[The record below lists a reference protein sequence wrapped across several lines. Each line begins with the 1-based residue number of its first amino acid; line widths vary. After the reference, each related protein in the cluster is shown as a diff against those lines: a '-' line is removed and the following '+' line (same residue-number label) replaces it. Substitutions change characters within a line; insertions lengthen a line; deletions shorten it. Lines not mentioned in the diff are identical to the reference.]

1 MAVDLS
7 ARICTN
13 CSHASLC
20 PHKDEFMAF
29 YKNRDKVMVK
39 CGEGFDN
46 EVDTSEMVTVRIE
59 HRYMDGPGLE
69 KMYKELNLTSPG
81 WYPCMSSY
89 NNCPFMKHPFDTPI
103 YGPYP
108 HPIGYIEPL
117 CKGARDVNGNRLQY
131 IAPVVPPR
139 TNEYHVSPYP
149 TYPADW
155 SCSGCAKN
163 DICKD
168 QFDYAK
174 LGGTVYSTFGISY
187 VDAKVGSDIQVTGV
201 ETPDTILPYYERLE
215 TTPETFHV
223 TGETDVFIIYYT
235 YVGQGEVIP
244 IYKTMEELK
253 AEGKVH
259 KVDFFYSGKSF
270 IYPSHEARAT
280 LVPMHVEIAS
290 IMTGSEGRVV
300 NGRAI
305 APYTVIPVKQDGT
318 GCFVYDYD
326 ALDNDV
332 INSNTNETKSLS
344 VSNTDYQTCMELVEG
359 DSLYLNYLFND
370 SKYQIEPKLMKTF
383 NYGKGDIPMNV
394 SAKSMGNGMMGESLE
409 IKVPNG
415 DFVIQTVLANSMRLM
430 DPVNYPTIDYLDNW
444 KPDEIRWGTQTTSV
458 NVKGQMVEVQQPIAP
473 RMWSKDIVTDSMPDY
488 TTDFPPTDSEI
499 NRPFFNLLG
508 YTRKAEERTAFNPE
522 IKVLSAEEM
531 DYEIL
536 VTNDHLNLQD
546 NEGTALGTYKTDS
559 GALLARAA
567 RAISNGEKTIKLR
580 RMIRSTDEVVRDQS
594 FIDTVESPD
603 FVGGFAMWKLDSDL
617 IEEKVLAGL
626 KKLDANIQTIEVDP
640 GDFTVKAAD
649 MIEDWEDKGI
659 SDPYMKETYPA
670 TQLKW
675 DMTYMPNLAKRLY
688 TTLQNMEMPDNF
700 DWSLFAIPSN
710 VKEMLLWCTWPE
722 DESVLEHDPHCTI
735 KLQKP
740 EAEEDEEEET
750 EDPTIELSACKVT
763 PDSEFDDSLVA
774 QFLLVIQPKKLAG
787 MTPAYQNYKMYQ
799 IHVNQTRQDV
809 TITFVFDG
817 KHYSPIGQPSQIED
831 LKSYELN
838 GLYPEDVGQVTM
850 RIDKSMILLDGPR
863 SEFYILAGPYGLKYI
878 QDITVHSVYD
888 NKCHEETK
896 RFQAPYRG
904 TTFYEFNIPAGDS
917 IKSITIAGEKLYWVD
932 EKQRHYES
940 ITLEDG
946 TQAYAMETEGT
957 LRVYLANLGKDYT
970 IEAIYHTGNDGSIEG
985 CTRCKGYVDTSP
997 ITWSEWVPVCHDF
1010 EDM

>member
-39 CGEGFDN
+39 CGDGFNN
-46 EVDTSEMVTVRIE
+46 EVDTSETVTVRIE

-69 KMYKELNLTSPG
+69 KLYKELNLTSPG
-81 WYPCMSSY
+81 WYPCMNSY

-108 HPIGYIEPL
+108 NPIGYIEPL
-117 CKGARDVNGNRLQY
+117 CKGARDINGNRLQY

-149 TYPADW
+149 PYPTNW
-155 SCSGCAKN
+155 NCTSCARN

-187 VDAKVGSDIQVTGV
+187 VDAKIGSDIQVSSI
-201 ETPDTILPYYERLE
+201 ETPDTILSYYERLE

-223 TGETDVFIIYYT
+223 TSETDVFIIYYS
-235 YVGQGEVIP
+235 YVGQQETVP
-244 IYKTMEELK
+244 TYKTMEELK
-253 AEGKVH
+253 VEGKIH

-270 IYPSHEARAT
+270 IYPSHDGKSI
-280 LVPMHVEIAS
+280 LIPMHVEVAA
-290 IMTGSEGRVV
+290 IMTGPEGRVV

-326 ALDNDV
+326 ALETGSLYQ
-332 INSNTNETKSLS
+332 NSNESKPLD
-344 VSNTDYQTCMELVEG
+344 VSNTDYQTCMEMVEG
-359 DSLYLNYLFND
+359 DTLYLNYLFNNT
-370 SKYQIEPKLMKTF
+370 KYQIEPKLMKTF
-383 NYGKGDIPMNV
+383 NYGMGDIQMNV
-394 SAKSMGNGMMGESLE
+394 SVKSMSNGMMSESLAVT
-409 IKVPNG
+409 VPSG
-415 DFVIQTVLANSMRLM
+415 DFVVQTVLANSMRLM
-430 DPVNYPTIDYLDNW
+430 DPVNYPIIDYLDHW
-444 KPDEIRWGTQTTSV
+444 KPDEIRWGTQETSV
-458 NVKGQMVEVQQPIAP
+458 NLKNQIVEVQQPIAP
-473 RMWSKDIVTDSMPDY
+473 RMWSKDIVTDTMPSY
-488 TTDFPPTDSEI
+488 TTDFPPTDEEI
-499 NRPFFNLLG
+499 NRPFFSLLG
-508 YTRKAEERTAFNPE
+508 YTSKAEERMAFNPE

-531 DYEIL
+531 DYVVLI
-536 VTNDHLNLQD
+536 TNDHLTIQD
-546 NEGTALGTYKTDS
+546 NEGVALGTYKTES
-559 GALLARAA
+559 GAMLSRAA
-567 RAISNGEKTIKLR
+567 KAVSNGEKVIKLR
-580 RMIRSTDEVVRDQS
+580 KVIRSTDDVVKDQS

-603 FVGGFAMWKLDSDL
+603 FIGGFAMWKLDSDL
-617 IEEKVLAGL
+617 IEEKVLASL
-626 KKLDANIQTIEVDP
+626 KELDGNIQTTEVDP

-649 MIEDWEDKGI
+649 MIENWEDRGI
-659 SDPYMKETYPA
+659 SNPYMKETYPA

-688 TTLQNMEMPDNF
+688 ATLQNMKMPDNF
-700 DWSLFAIPSN
+700 DWSLFAIPAN
-710 VKEMLLWCTWPE
+710 VKDMLLWCTWPE
-722 DESVLEHDPHCTI
+722 DESALEHDPHCTI
-735 KLQKP
+735 KLQSD
-740 EAEEDEEEET
+740 ESEDEETET
-750 EDPTIELSACKVT
+750 PTMELSDCKVT
-763 PDSEFDDSLVA
+763 PESEFDDRLIA

-799 IHVNQTRQDV
+799 IHVTQEKQDV
-809 TITFVFDG
+809 GITFIFDG
-817 KHYSPIGQPSQIED
+817 KYYSPIGQVANIEN
-831 LKSYELN
+831 LKSYEIT
-838 GLYPEDVGQVTM
+838 GLYPEDAGKVTM
-850 RIDKSMILLDGPR
+850 KIDKNVITLEGPR
-863 SEFYILAGPYGLKYI
+863 AEFYNLVGPYDLKYI
-878 QDITVHSVYD
+878 QDITVHSIYD
-888 NKCHEETK
+888 NKCQEETK
-896 RFQAPYRG
+896 VFQAPYRG
-904 TTFYEFNIPAGDS
+904 TTYYEFNVPTGDS

-932 EKQRHYES
+932 ETKHHFES

-946 TQAYAMETEGT
+946 TQAYAMEENGV
-957 LRVYLANLGKDYT
+957 LKVYLANLGRDYT
-970 IEAIYHTGNDGSIEG
+970 IEATYHTGNDGSIEG